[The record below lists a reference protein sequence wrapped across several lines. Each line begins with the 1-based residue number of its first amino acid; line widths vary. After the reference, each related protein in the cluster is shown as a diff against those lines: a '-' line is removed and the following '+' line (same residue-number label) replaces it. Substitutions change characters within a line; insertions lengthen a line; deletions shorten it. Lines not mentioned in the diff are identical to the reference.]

1 MELSVERLTKQYNN
15 KIIVDKIDFKL
26 NEGIYGFLGRKWS
39 WKNNSYENDLR
50 NIKSYIWRSKG
61 GW

>member
-26 NEGIYGFLGRKWS
+26 NEGIYGF
-39 WKNNSYENDLR
+39 
-50 NIKSYIWRSKG
+50 
-61 GW
+61 